1 MSGKNPFLGLGFGN
15 PFITFARLVSG
26 GASVIS
32 DGLVMHL
39 DAGDTNSYSGSGTTW
54 TDLSGNGNNGTLQS
68 MSGANYSSANG
79 GYLDFDGASDY
90 VTLPFNTEYT
100 NISIDV
106 WATRDQLNV
115 YNSIMGKYGSSAGYE
130 LIFNNSGG
138 VRFHT
143 SNQSIDS
150 TTSLS
155 ADVWYHIVG
164 TYDGSTAR
172 IYINGSLDASGS
184 TSRNTNT
191 VNWRIGRSAWGGNYH
206 NGKISNIRLYNKAL
220 TASEVLQ
227 NYDALKGRY
236 S

>member
-1 MSGKNPFLGLGFGN
+1 MQ
-15 PFITFARLVSG
+15 
-26 GASVIS
+26 
-32 DGLVMHL
+32 L

-54 TDLSGNGNNGTLQS
+54 TDLSGNGNNGTLQN

-106 WATRDQLNV
+106 WATRDQLNA